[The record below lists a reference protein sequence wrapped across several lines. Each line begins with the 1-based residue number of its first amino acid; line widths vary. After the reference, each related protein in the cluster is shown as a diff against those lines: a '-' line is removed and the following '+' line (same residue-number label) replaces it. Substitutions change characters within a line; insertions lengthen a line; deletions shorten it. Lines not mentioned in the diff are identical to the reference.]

1 MKKELLRIQSI
12 LISNVTQQ
20 IDKMGFFLSF
30 FLNTNQHIILI
41 IFMINIDFVLTSHTI
56 RPQFNIYKNVEKE
69 TKMFPYVEKESREER
84 KIYTKVHK

>member
-1 MKKELLRIQSI
+1 
-12 LISNVTQQ
+12 
-20 IDKMGFFLSF
+20 
-30 FLNTNQHIILI
+30 
-41 IFMINIDFVLTSHTI
+41 MINIDFVLTSHTI